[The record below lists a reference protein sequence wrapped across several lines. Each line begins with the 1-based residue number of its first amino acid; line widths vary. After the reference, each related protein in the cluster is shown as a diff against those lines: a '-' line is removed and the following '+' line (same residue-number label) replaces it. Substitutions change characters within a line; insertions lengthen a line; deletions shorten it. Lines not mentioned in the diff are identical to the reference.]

1 VLLRGSLVGEAVL
14 WCSGALVLWCSGA
27 LVLWCSGALVLTVVV
42 LDNYAVKLFGAMILE
57 LINPVPTFP
66 AETGHANS
74 KIR

>member
-1 VLLRGSLVGEAVL
+1 MLLRGSLVGEA
-14 WCSGALVLWCSGA
+14 
-27 LVLWCSGALVLTVVV
+27 VLWCSGALVLTVVV

-57 LINPVPTFP
+57 LITPVPTFP

>member
-1 VLLRGSLVGEAVL
+1 MCCCAEVWSARR
-14 WCSGALVLWCSGA
+14 
-27 LVLWCSGALVLTVVV
+27 CSGALVLTVVV

-57 LINPVPTFP
+57 LITPVPTFP